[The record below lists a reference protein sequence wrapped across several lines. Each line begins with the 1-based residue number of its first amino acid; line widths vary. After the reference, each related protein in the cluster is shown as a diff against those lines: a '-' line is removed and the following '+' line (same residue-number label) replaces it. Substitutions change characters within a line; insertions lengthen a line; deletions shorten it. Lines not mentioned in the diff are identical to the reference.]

1 MPNGRV
7 SSAGHIPAD
16 EDRVRRAHRVCEK
29 RAKHDFN
36 LVRRG
41 VGIRRQILASSESD
55 THIASKALQ
64 TELRPFYRRGKPIVR
79 LEPIAGR
86 PGALGAF
93 ALAHRIGRAVVP
105 FLAFDSFVKLPS
117 LSRQAKQH
125 WC

>member
-55 THIASKALQ
+55 THIACKALQ

-93 ALAHRIGRAVVP
+93 ALRIG
-105 FLAFDSFVKLPS
+105 LAESSFTF
-117 LSRQAKQH
+117 
-125 WC
+125 

>member
-16 EDRVRRAHRVCEK
+16 EIECAALRVCEK

-41 VGIRRQILASSESD
+41 LGIRRQILASSESD

-93 ALAHRIGRAVVP
+93 ALRIE
-105 FLAFDSFVKLPS
+105 LAESSFTF
-117 LSRQAKQH
+117 
-125 WC
+125 